1 MRGLS
6 ETKTKTVWD
15 SESSSYQ
22 TGVSLEIP
30 LKIAEKGVRHNE
42 SLTVGYMEFKLS
54 SIQVIESQL

>member
-6 ETKTKTVWD
+6 GTKTKIVWD
-15 SESSSYQ
+15 SESSSHH

-30 LKIAEKGVRHNE
+30 LKIPEKGVRLNE